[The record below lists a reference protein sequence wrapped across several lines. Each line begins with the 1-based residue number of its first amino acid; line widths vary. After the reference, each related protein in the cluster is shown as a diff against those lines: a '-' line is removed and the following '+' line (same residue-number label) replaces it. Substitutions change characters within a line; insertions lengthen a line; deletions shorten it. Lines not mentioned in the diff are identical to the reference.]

1 MVFAKLFIA
10 LCFLLTVGVA
20 THSVRAQVVVDKTVA
35 TVSDGVKTELV
46 TYSDLL
52 WQLALLPNVPLNPP
66 SAEDL
71 NRALQLQINQRIFAL
86 EAQRLPNPVADEDI
100 AAAIKEIL
108 SSFTPADFEKR
119 LKTVGFESVS
129 DDNFENIIRKR
140 VLTEKYI
147 DFRFRSFVVIT
158 AEDESKYYRDVWLP
172 EFRRRNPNAIVPTI
186 EEARVRLNRDLVENR
201 VAAGIEV
208 FLEEAKRRVAVVVLA
223 ELK

>member
-10 LCFLLTVGVA
+10 LCLLLTVGVA